1 MDNIS
6 INVESIVTETEKI
19 KKEKKNLEDVLNNL
33 YKQTDALKEYWQTRT
48 SDEVF
53 SSFSDFKKHF
63 ENVINY
69 LSNDIDF
76 LEKTV
81 KASYETNEELTNKEI
96 DSNITI

>member
-81 KASYETNEELTNKEI
+81 KASYQTNEELTNKEI